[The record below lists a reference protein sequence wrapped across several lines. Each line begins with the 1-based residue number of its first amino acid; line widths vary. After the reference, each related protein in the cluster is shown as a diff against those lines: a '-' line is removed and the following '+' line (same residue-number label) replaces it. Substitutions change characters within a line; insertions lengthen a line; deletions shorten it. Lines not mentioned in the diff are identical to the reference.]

1 LQERGKKLD
10 LEKEKEWI
18 AKLMQLKTVL
28 ERHSFEGLSRK
39 VQLKPIKWST
49 ETGVPIEILFI
60 LKWGGELTHSGVE
73 QAVQLGEHFRQ

>member
-1 LQERGKKLD
+1 MQEIGKKLD

-39 VQLKPIKWST
+39 VQLKPIKWR
-49 ETGVPIEILFI
+49 EDTGAPSEMLFI

-73 QAVQLGEHFRQ
+73 QAI